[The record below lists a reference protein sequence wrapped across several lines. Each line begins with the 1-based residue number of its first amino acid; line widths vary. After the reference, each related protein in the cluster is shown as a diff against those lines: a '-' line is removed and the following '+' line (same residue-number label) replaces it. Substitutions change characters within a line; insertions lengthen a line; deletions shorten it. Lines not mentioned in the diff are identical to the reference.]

1 MALMGLDVGSTGCK
15 AVVFDVEG
23 NQLARAYREYPEI
36 YPQAGWIELDPARV
50 WQGVKE
56 VIAEAAA
63 GARLSRAADT
73 EVRALSISAMGET
86 FTPIAKDGRFLY
98 NSIVSPDSRA
108 VPQAQALEEALGA
121 ERIFQITGMPAH
133 PSYTLPKIVWM
144 AQTHPDIHAQ
154 VWKYLLWPDL
164 IYYQLGLEPRLDY
177 SLAGRTMAFDVVRKQ
192 WSEEM
197 LQAASPPCP
206 PLKGG
211 EQKGPPRLP
220 LPPLSGGG
228 RGGTPLTPDL
238 FADPIKPGE
247 VVGELS
253 AAVAA
258 GLGLPTGCVVVAGG
272 HDQPMNALGAGVIKE
287 GLAVDGIGTVE
298 CITVAFD
305 QPVLTEAMRSHNY
318 CCYPHVALD
327 LYCSLAF
334 NYSAGSVLRWY
345 RDNFCAAE
353 KQQAEAAG
361 QDVYDLILADL
372 PDEPTKL
379 FTVPYFAGSGTPY
392 LDPLARGGIF
402 GLTLSCDQKTF
413 VKGLLEGTCYE
424 INLNIVS
431 LAAAGVNVDRL
442 RVTGGGS
449 RSPLWLQ
456 LKADITG
463 KEIVTTNVS
472 ESGCLAGAM
481 LGGVATGAYASLVE
495 ATETLVQEKESY
507 YPNPAKH
514 AQYEELYGIYA
525 QLWPAVREL
534 VRAQ

>member
-63 GARLSRAADT
+63 QARAGIAPRCRGDASRSDAGTRD

-86 FTPIAKDGRFLY
+86 FTPIAKDGSFLY

-108 VPQAQALEEALGA
+108 VPQAQAIEEALGA
-121 ERIFQITGMPAH
+121 GRIFEITGMPVH

-164 IYYQLGLEPRLDY
+164 IYYKLGLEPRLDY

-197 LQAASPPCP
+197 LCRAGACTPPT
-206 PLKGG
+206 
-211 EQKGPPRLP
+211 E
-220 LPPLSGGG
+220 G
-228 RGGTPLTPDL
+228 RGTSPRPTDLTPAL

-247 VVGELS
+247 VVGELP

-258 GLGLPTGCVVVAGG
+258 ELGLPTGCVVVAGG
-272 HDQPMNALGAGVIKE
+272 HDQPMNALGAGIIKE
-287 GLAVDGIGTVE
+287 GLAVDGMGTVE

-305 QPVLTEAMRSHNY
+305 EPVLTEAMRSHNY

-372 PDEPTKL
+372 PDEPTQL

-402 GLTLSCDQKTF
+402 GLTLSCDQNTF

-534 VRAQ
+534 IRAQ

>member
-50 WQGVKE
+50 WQSVKE

-63 GARLSRAADT
+63 AVG
-73 EVRALSISAMGET
+73 EPVRALSISAMGET
-86 FTPIAKDGRFLY
+86 FTPIGKDGSFLY

-108 VPQAQALEEALGA
+108 VPQAQALDEALGA

-133 PSYTLPKIVWM
+133 PSFTLPKIAWM
-144 AQTHPDIHAQ
+144 AQEHPEIHAQ

-164 IYYQLGLEPRLDY
+164 IFHKLGLEPRLDY
-177 SLAGRTMAFDVVRKQ
+177 SLAGRTMAFDVVSKQ

-197 LQAASPPCP
+197 TEQAGFS
-206 PLKGG
+206 
-211 EQKGPPRLP
+211 
-220 LPPLSGGG
+220 
-228 RGGTPLTPDL
+228 TDL
-238 FADPIKPGE
+238 FAEPIKSGE

-253 AAVAA
+253 AAMAA
-258 GLGLPTGCVVVAGG
+258 ELGLPTGCLVVAGG
-272 HDQPMNALGAGVIKE
+272 HDQPMNALGAGIIRE
-287 GLAVDGIGTVE
+287 GLAVDGMGTVE
-298 CITVAFD
+298 CITVAFE
-305 QPVLTEAMRSHNY
+305 QPVLTEDMRRHNY

-334 NYSAGSVLRWY
+334 NYSSGSVLRWY
-345 RDNFCAAE
+345 RDNFCEGAMNRAVTT
-353 KQQAEAAG
+353 G

-372 PDEPTKL
+372 PEEPTKL
-379 FTVPYFAGSGTPY
+379 FTVPYFAGSGTPH

-402 GLTLSCDQKTF
+402 GLTLATDQKTF

-463 KEIVTTNVS
+463 KEIVTLNVS

-481 LGGVATGAYASLVE
+481 LGGVATGEYASLHE
-495 ATETLVQEKESY
+495 ATEALVREKESY
-507 YPNPAKH
+507 TPDAAKH
-514 AQYEELYGIYA
+514 AQYQELYAIYS
-525 QLWPAVREL
+525 QLWPAVRDL
-534 VRAQ
+534 VKSG

>member
-15 AVVFDVEG
+15 AVVFDVAG
-23 NQLARAYREYPEI
+23 NQLTRAYREYPEI

-50 WQGVKE
+50 WQSVKE

-63 GARLSRAADT
+63 AVT
-73 EVRALSISAMGET
+73 EPVRALSISAMGET
-86 FTPIAKDGRFLY
+86 FTPVARDGNFLY

-108 VPQAQALEEALGA
+108 VPQARALDEALGA

-133 PSYTLPKIVWM
+133 PSFTLPKIAWM
-144 AQTHPDIHAQ
+144 AQERPEVHQQ

-164 IYYQLGLEPRLDY
+164 IYYKLGLEPRLDY
-177 SLAGRTMAFDVVRKQ
+177 SLAGRTMAFDVVNKC

-197 LQAASPPCP
+197 LEGLNTPEARRAAGVSSPGPDTGNGAAGIR
-206 PLKGG
+206 PLH
-211 EQKGPPRLP
+211 
-220 LPPLSGGG
+220 
-228 RGGTPLTPDL
+228 TDL
-238 FADPIKPGE
+238 FAAPIKSGE

-253 AAVAA
+253 AAMASE
-258 GLGLPTGCVVVAGG
+258 LGLPTGCLVVAGG
-272 HDQPMNALGAGVIKE
+272 HDQPMNALGAGIIKE
-287 GLAVDGIGTVE
+287 GLAVDGMGTVE
-298 CITVAFD
+298 CITVAFE
-305 QPVLTEAMRSHNY
+305 QPVLNEAMRRHNY

-327 LYCSLAF
+327 LYCSIAF
-334 NYSAGSVLRWY
+334 NYSSGSVLRWY
-345 RDNFCAAE
+345 RDNFCAAQ

-372 PDEPTKL
+372 PAGPTKL
-379 FTVPYFAGSGTPY
+379 FTIPYFAGSGTPY
-392 LDPLARGGIF
+392 LDPLARGAVF
-402 GLTLSCDQKTF
+402 GLTLSCDDKTF

-431 LAAAGVNVDRL
+431 LAAAGVSVDRL

-463 KEIVTTNVS
+463 KEIVTLNVS

-481 LGGVATGAYASLVE
+481 LGGVATGEFASLAE
-495 ATETLVQEKESY
+495 ATEALVHEKESY
-507 YPNPAKH
+507 TPNAAQH
-514 AQYEELYGIYA
+514 AQYQDLYAIYA
-525 QLWPAVREL
+525 QLWPAVRDL
-534 VRAQ
+534 VRSG

>member
-23 NQLARAYREYPEI
+23 NQLARAYREYAEI

-50 WQGVKE
+50 WQSVKE

-63 GARLSRAADT
+63 AVG
-73 EVRALSISAMGET
+73 EPVRALSISAMGET
-86 FTPIAKDGRFLY
+86 FTPVGKDGSFLY

-108 VPQAQALEEALGA
+108 VPQAQALDEALGA

-133 PSYTLPKIVWM
+133 PSFTLPKIAWM
-144 AQTHPDIHAQ
+144 AQEHPEIHAR

-164 IYYQLGLEPRLDY
+164 IFHKLGLDPRLDY

-197 LQAASPPCP
+197 LEGLNTPEARRAAGVSSPGPDTGSGAAGIR
-206 PLKGG
+206 PLHA
-211 EQKGPPRLP
+211 
-220 LPPLSGGG
+220 
-228 RGGTPLTPDL
+228 DL
-238 FADPIKPGE
+238 FAEPIRSGE

-253 AAVAA
+253 AAMAA
-258 GLGLPTGCVVVAGG
+258 ELGLPTGCLVVAGG
-272 HDQPMNALGAGVIKE
+272 HDQPMNALGAGIIRE
-287 GLAVDGIGTVE
+287 GLAVDGMGTVE
-298 CITVAFD
+298 CITVAFE
-305 QPVLTEAMRSHNY
+305 QPVLNENMRQHNY

-327 LYCSLAF
+327 LYCSIAF
-334 NYSAGSVLRWY
+334 NYSSGSVLRWY
-345 RDNFCAAE
+345 RDNFCEGAMNRAATS
-353 KQQAEAAG
+353 G

-372 PDEPTKL
+372 PEEPTKL
-379 FTVPYFAGSGTPY
+379 FTIPYFAGSGTPY

-463 KEIVTTNVS
+463 KEIVTLNVS

-481 LGGVATGAYASLVE
+481 LGGVATGEYASLHE
-495 ATETLVQEKESY
+495 ATEALVREKESY
-507 YPNPAKH
+507 APDAAKH
-514 AQYEELYGIYA
+514 AQYQELYATYA
-525 QLWPAVREL
+525 QIWPAVREL
-534 VRAQ
+534 VRSG